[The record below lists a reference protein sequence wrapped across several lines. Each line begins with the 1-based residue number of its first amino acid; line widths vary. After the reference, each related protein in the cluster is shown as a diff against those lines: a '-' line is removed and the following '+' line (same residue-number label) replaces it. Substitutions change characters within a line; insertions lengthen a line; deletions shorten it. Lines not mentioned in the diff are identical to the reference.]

1 MRAVKRAVTHSVYGN
16 ALHYGLSM
24 FTGFEMFPY
33 SSVIAISVR
42 FLKPFYFIKEVRNHF
57 QTLLLVI

>member
-1 MRAVKRAVTHSVYGN
+1 MRAVKHAVTHSAYGN

-42 FLKPFYFIKEVRNHF
+42 FLKPFY
-57 QTLLLVI
+57 LLLENLLKK